1 MVIIYKQTLPKSE
14 PGNEEVPIT
23 RPKLRDPV
31 SHPHLPSKDQSVPPR
46 RHVTLVNM
54 PSYHN
59 RALLLI
65 RNHPFLVILVST
77 ITVFVL
83 RALLR
88 LPSDGSLA
96 HGRTRSRVPDEISM
110 LTYNIW
116 RSPEKMRERI
126 VALGQIVDD
135 LEPDILVF
143 QEVTLENLIVLKEQR
158 WFARYRLIPPDVTV
172 QGTIS
177 LEIILIMYP
186 AVQKWYISRF
196 VNSPRKRKL
205 VVAETKHIIPSQVQ
219 FVIAGTHF
227 VHAGENTILRELQL
241 QESLKVLS
249 PYENVC
255 VMGDLNIEDK
265 VDGDIVLPSP
275 WIDAWLSLPGNT
287 DSNGLTWDRS
297 KTPFAS
303 VLKRTVNATS
313 YKARLDRVLCKLS
326 DFKVKEMRVVGDK
339 LTKSGI
345 LPSDHFGVFTV
356 LSATAETTHHRN
368 RETDQEV
375 EEVYFR
381 RPSDWKRLIREV

>member
-1 MVIIYKQTLPKSE
+1 MSLE
-14 PGNEEVPIT
+14 T
-23 RPKLRDPV
+23 RKYRSRDLV
-31 SHPHLPSKDQSVPPR
+31 SLPSG

-54 PSYHN
+54 PSFHN

-65 RNHPFLVILVST
+65 RKHPLLVILVST

-88 LPSDGSLA
+88 SPSDGSLA
-96 HGRTRSRVPDEISM
+96 HGRTRSRAPDEISM

-126 VALGQIVDD
+126 AALGQIVDD
-135 LEPDILVF
+135 LEPDILVL
-143 QEVTLENLIVLKEQR
+143 QEVTLENLVVLKEQR
-158 WFARYRLIPPDVTV
+158 WFSRYRLIPPDVTV

-205 VVAETKHIIPSQVQ
+205 VVAETTHLIPSKVQ

-241 QESLKVLS
+241 KESLKVLS

-287 DSNGLTWDRS
+287 DSNGLTYYRS
-297 KTPFAS
+297 KTPFAP
-303 VLKRTVNATS
+303 VIKRTVNATS

-356 LSATAETTHHRN
+356 LSATAVTTRHRN

-381 RPSDWKRLIREV
+381 RPSDWKRLIRKV

>member
-1 MVIIYKQTLPKSE
+1 MSLE
-14 PGNEEVPIT
+14 T
-23 RPKLRDPV
+23 RKYRSRDLV
-31 SHPHLPSKDQSVPPR
+31 SHPHLPSKDPSVPAE

-65 RNHPFLVILVST
+65 RKHPLLVILVST

-88 LPSDGSLA
+88 FPSDGSLA
-96 HGRTRSRVPDEISM
+96 HGRTRSRAPDEISM

-126 VALGQIVDD
+126 AALGQIVDD
-135 LEPDILVF
+135 LEPDILVL
-143 QEVTLENLIVLKEQR
+143 QEVTLENLVVLKEQR
-158 WFARYRLIPPDVTV
+158 WFSRYRLIPPDVTV

-177 LEIILIMYP
+177 LEIILITYP
-186 AVQKWYISRF
+186 AVQNWYISRF

-205 VVAETKHIIPSQVQ
+205 VVAETTHLIPSKVQ

-241 QESLKVLS
+241 KESLKVLS

-275 WIDAWLSLPGNT
+275 WIDAWLSLPGHT

-356 LSATAETTHHRN
+356 LSATAVTTRHRN

-381 RPSDWKRLIREV
+381 RPSDWKRLIRKV

>member
-1 MVIIYKQTLPKSE
+1 MSLE
-14 PGNEEVPIT
+14 T
-23 RPKLRDPV
+23 RKYRSRDPV
-31 SHPHLPSKDQSVPPR
+31 SHPHLPSKDPSVPPG
-46 RHVTLVNM
+46 RHVTLVTLVNM

-88 LPSDGSLA
+88 FPSDGSLA

-143 QEVTLENLIVLKEQR
+143 QEVTLENLVVLKEQR

-196 VNSPRKRKL
+196 
-205 VVAETKHIIPSQVQ
+205 
-219 FVIAGTHF
+219 
-227 VHAGENTILRELQL
+227 
-241 QESLKVLS
+241 
-249 PYENVC
+249 
-255 VMGDLNIEDK
+255 
-265 VDGDIVLPSP
+265 
-275 WIDAWLSLPGNT
+275 
-287 DSNGLTWDRS
+287 
-297 KTPFAS
+297 
-303 VLKRTVNATS
+303 
-313 YKARLDRVLCKLS
+313 
-326 DFKVKEMRVVGDK
+326 
-339 LTKSGI
+339 GI
-345 LPSDHFGVFTV
+345 LHESENLLLQKLRILF
-356 LSATAETTHHRN
+356 L
-368 RETDQEV
+368 
-375 EEVYFR
+375 R
-381 RPSDWKRLIREV
+381 RFSL